1 MDYILPFRLPDRVVA
16 VPLPNLNGFDW
27 GQIGPT
33 TLLNLAHLSGLW
45 DDEEMNVL
53 TAGAPFLSRG
63 YAR

>member
-1 MDYILPFRLPDRVVA
+1 MDYTLPYRLPDKVA
-16 VPLPNLNGFDW
+16 AVALPKLVGFDW
-27 GQIGPT
+27 GQLGPT